1 MPRYRWNVEVDREQ
15 HRVEYSI
22 SWLSAAGEITIDD
35 EVIDEWGISLS
46 VFEKQFSIGSA
57 KALIRFPGYYAR
69 KPELVVDGEVVPL
82 S

>member
-22 SWLSAAGEITIDD
+22 SWLSAAGEIKIDD
-35 EVIDEWGISLS
+35 EVIDEWGISIAVS
-46 VFEKQFSIGSA
+46 EKEFPIGSA
-57 KALIRFPGYYAR
+57 NARIRFPGVYAR